1 MRIFLLN
8 CNACCGCMDRV
19 FSGCLWRFRRIF
31 ACICR
36 VQSNVSAVD
45 LPDDAQQK
53 QGAGN
58 MAYHAQYRHFVCP
71 YLDIDGVKQIMRVVR
86 NVSLLLGG
94 YGKRA
99 CHACHYPANQPCC
112 PPKRQQCSRWLG
124 LHTFQAALI
133 KLLHSNIRRKKIHQR
148 NEKAAQC
155 PCRRIR

>member
-1 MRIFLLN
+1 
-8 CNACCGCMDRV
+8 MDRV

-86 NVSLLLGG
+86 NV
-94 YGKRA
+94 KPIKKNPP
-99 CHACHYPANQPCC
+99 YP
-112 PPKRQQCSRWLG
+112 SR
-124 LHTFQAALI
+124 
-133 KLLHSNIRRKKIHQR
+133 
-148 NEKAAQC
+148 
-155 PCRRIR
+155 